1 MRAVSSRMAAE
12 FCSTASIVSRFCDS
26 IFSRMTCHSGA
37 DGDFLLAL
45 DASRDRCL
53 REELSTK
60 AHRLFAQLSRASRK
74 RAASAQ
80 PV

>member
-1 MRAVSSRMAAE
+1 M
-12 FCSTASIVSRFCDS
+12 
-26 IFSRMTCHSGA
+26 
-37 DGDFLLAL
+37 

-60 AHRLFAQLSRASRK
+60 AHRLFAQLSLRASLK